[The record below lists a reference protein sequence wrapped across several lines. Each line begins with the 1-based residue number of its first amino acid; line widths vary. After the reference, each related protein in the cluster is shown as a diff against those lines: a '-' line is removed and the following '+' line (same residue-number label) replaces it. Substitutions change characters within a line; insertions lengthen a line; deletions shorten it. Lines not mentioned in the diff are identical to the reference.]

1 MESSPGQRLRENL
14 SGVISVVVTGIW
26 LAALVTGQEWWLA
39 ALLVGYVVIV
49 PLTGI
54 LFEEDDEA
62 EAVAGNDS
70 PVPEGDDEALAAL
83 RRRYANGELTDEQFE
98 RKVER
103 LLETETLENVEDTA
117 VQRERE

>member
-14 SGVISVVVTGIW
+14 SAVVSVIVTGIW
-26 LAALVTGQEWWLA
+26 LGALVTGRGWWLP
-39 ALLVGYVVIV
+39 ALLLGYVVVV

-62 EAVAGNDS
+62 APVAGDDS
-70 PVPEGDDEALAAL
+70 PGSADEALAAL
-83 RRRYANGELTDEQFE
+83 RRRYANGELTDDQFE

-103 LLETETLENVEDTA
+103 LLETETFEDVEDAA